1 LDNGGSALDMA
12 LGDDYLF
19 MSCGAKGAP
28 TIGKGEHRML
38 RKSSA
43 AAAVIAF
50 ATVGSAL
57 FGGAALASD
66 NGDEEVAP
74 APAPAATFSGGAGG
88 EGGDAK
94 TVCFVV
100 GDHTFKAKNTVGDA
114 VGTAFTC
121 SSSGGYGGAGGS
133 GVAGA

>member
-1 LDNGGSALDMA
+1 
-12 LGDDYLF
+12 
-19 MSCGAKGAP
+19 
-28 TIGKGEHRML
+28 ML
-38 RKSSA
+38 RKTSA

-66 NGDEEVAP
+66 DGGEGAP
-74 APAPAATFSGGAGG
+74 APDPVATFTGGDGG

-100 GDHTFKAKNTVGDA
+100 GDHTFKAKNTVGDPA
-114 VGTAFTC
+114 ATITC
-121 SSSGGYGGAGGS
+121 SSAGGYGGAGGS
-133 GVAGA
+133 GVYGA